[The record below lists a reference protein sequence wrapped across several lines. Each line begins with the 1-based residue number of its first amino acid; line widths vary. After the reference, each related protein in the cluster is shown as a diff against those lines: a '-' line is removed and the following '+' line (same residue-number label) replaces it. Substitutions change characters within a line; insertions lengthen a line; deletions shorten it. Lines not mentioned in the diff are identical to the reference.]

1 MKQIRLASVIDKK
14 EVTALRIQEFAR
26 SRNFKLLK
34 PDLLL
39 WNDID
44 DTHTVLGVW
53 NDHQEVIATLRLVR
67 VSDMEEAVTR
77 LEADIPVD
85 IGFPCLIFN
94 SAATRQD
101 HHRQGFNQLLRYYSI
116 QAAMAHD
123 IRHLISPVYLN
134 APRLALMEKLGYTFH
149 EPPRTWQTKLAPY
162 SRRVLAIMER
172 SLFTSALNYLEQSI
186 PHLITAYPWTGKPIV
201 L

>member
-1 MKQIRLASVIDKK
+1 MKQIRMAIARDQK
-14 EVTALRIQEFAR
+14 EITALRIQEFGR

-34 PDLLL
+34 PELLH
-39 WNDID
+39 WNDFD
-44 DTHTVLGVW
+44 DTHTVLGIW

-67 VSDMEEAVTR
+67 VTDLGEAVR
-77 LEADIPVD
+77 QLEADIPVK

-149 EPPRTWQTKLAPY
+149 EPSRTWQTKLAPY
-162 SRRVLAIMER
+162 SQRILAVMGR
-172 SLFTSALNYLEQSI
+172 SLFPSALKFLEQSI
-186 PHLITAYPWTGKPIV
+186 PHLITAYPWTGRPIA